1 MELAFDRSSAPPHAL
16 RPSAVAAA
24 ALLLRSGQ
32 DVVVLTH
39 VLLVATRP
47 LARHVAFERDGA
59 LASTSIYSAVCSR
72 EMATPCI
79 CIPRLARPSK
89 TASVGAGSSY
99 RPRR

>member
-59 LASTSIYSAVCSR
+59 L
-72 EMATPCI
+72 
-79 CIPRLARPSK
+79 
-89 TASVGAGSSY
+89 GAGPSGSGVSAMSVRRTAG
-99 RPRR
+99 RPPL